1 MDNRES
7 GTVRRMPSF
16 SGIIQ
21 TALQTEPQGEIEWFE
36 QLLAALDN
44 GQIEDVK
51 EAIEKAI
58 KWKRENRR

>member
-1 MDNRES
+1 
-7 GTVRRMPSF
+7 MPSF

-58 KWKRENRR
+58 KYKRENRR